1 MAISLLFYFIV
12 TCCIFCEN
20 NKKSVMSTEVETSHF
35 QPGNTLKT
43 YHLPLR
49 VLLLPRRRRVYTKK
63 VDYPAFDD
71 FYSKMG

>member
-1 MAISLLFYFIV
+1 
-12 TCCIFCEN
+12 
-20 NKKSVMSTEVETSHF
+20 MSTEVETSHF